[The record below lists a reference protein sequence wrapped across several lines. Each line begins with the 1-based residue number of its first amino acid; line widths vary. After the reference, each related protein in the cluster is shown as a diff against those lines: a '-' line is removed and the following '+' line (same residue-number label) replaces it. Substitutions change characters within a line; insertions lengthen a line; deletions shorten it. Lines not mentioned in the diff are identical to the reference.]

1 MAITSTEVADILG
14 MTTADAKYARVVA
27 LLPYIQ
33 VQINDYCGGG
43 FSRQVKEETVT
54 FAAASSTGVKQVV
67 KYPIVKD
74 TVYVTS
80 TNRGTYYFGDTQFGN
95 VANPRYYIPSTY
107 TRDYEVEYST
117 GGIYIPTTD
126 SRIGST
132 YSVLV
137 TYSFVDLYDG
147 GKVACAKM
155 IEQTMNQSGGIASE
169 SVGSLSRSYFGNGMD
184 PIVKTMLAPYKR
196 IRVV

>member
-1 MAITSTEVADILG
+1 
-14 MTTADAKYARVVA
+14 MTTADAKYSQVVT

-43 FSRQVKEETVT
+43 FSRQVKEEAVT
-54 FAAASSTGVKQVV
+54 FAAASSTGMKQIV

-74 TVYVTS
+74 TVYITS
-80 TNRGTYYFGDTQFGN
+80 TDRGTYYFGDTQFG
-95 VANPRYYIPSTY
+95 VIANPHYYLPSTY
-107 TRDYEVEYST
+107 IRDYEVEYST

-137 TYSFVDLYDG
+137 TYSFVDIYDG
-147 GKVACAKM
+147 GKVACARV
-155 IEQTMNQSGGIASE
+155 IAQNLNNSAGIASE

-184 PIVKTMLAPYKR
+184 PMVKSLLAPYR
-196 IRVV
+196 RVKVI